1 MADGTGP
8 AATHLGT
15 ARPENLEQL
24 AIPAWLLFG
33 AVRTSVDSAIHQS
46 AQAERGEPVNG
57 SGRVG
62 ACVSDYEQEASSSSP
77 FFVGVLDGYERWAP
91 TYDHF
96 PNPLLRREQRHLLQ
110 LLPGLRNRSVL
121 DLACGTGRWLT
132 ELVAVG
138 ARSAVGVDL
147 AAGMLRVADD
157 KKGLSGRVVQGDCIR
172 LPFGPST
179 FDFSICSF
187 ALGHIQ
193 DLRSAAAEL
202 SRVIKPGS
210 DLFVTDVHPE
220 AYARGWRT
228 GFRDRQ
234 SAVQVHTL
242 PHSAED
248 ILRAFKSAGCEC
260 ITHVDL
266 SLGEPE
272 RPIFTE
278 AARQHLFQ
286 AACHVPAVL
295 FCHFKQVSQAKVYR
309 ATP

>member
-1 MADGTGP
+1 
-8 AATHLGT
+8 
-15 ARPENLEQL
+15 
-24 AIPAWLLFG
+24 
-33 AVRTSVDSAIHQS
+33 
-46 AQAERGEPVNG
+46 VNG

-138 ARSAVGVDL
+138 ARPAVGVDL
-147 AAGMLRVADD
+147 SSAMLRVAGD

-202 SRVIKPGS
+202 SRVMKPGS
-210 DLFVTDVHPE
+210 DLFITDLHPD
-220 AYARGWRT
+220 AYARGWRA
-228 GFRDRQ
+228 GFRDQQ
-234 SAVQVHTL
+234 SAMQFDTL

-248 ILRAFKSAGCEC
+248 IQRAFYSAGCGC
-260 ITHVDL
+260 VTHVGL
-266 SLGEPE
+266 CLGKPE
-272 RPIFTE
+272 QAIFAE
-278 AARQHLFQ
+278 AGRQHLFQ
-286 AACHVPAVL
+286 AACRVPAIL
-295 FCHFKQVSQAKVYR
+295 FCHFRRTSKAAVHGR
-309 ATP
+309 MP